1 MNAKLIGIIVLLI
14 VLVFLGIQNYHPMK
28 LKFLFWAF
36 ETSVVLVLLVSFV
49 IGALVGGFL
58 VWIGRAKKK
67 DLSPL
72 SGEKTES

>member
-1 MNAKLIGIIVLLI
+1 MT
-14 VLVFLGIQNYHPMK
+14 

-72 SGEKTES
+72 AGEKTES